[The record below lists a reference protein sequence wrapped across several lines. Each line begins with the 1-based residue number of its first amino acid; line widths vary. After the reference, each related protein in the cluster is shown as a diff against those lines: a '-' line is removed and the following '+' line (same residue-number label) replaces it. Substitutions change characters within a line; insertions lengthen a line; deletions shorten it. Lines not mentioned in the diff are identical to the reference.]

1 MRVVSQ
7 DGRLDYPY
15 DKSVIFLN
23 PINKSAVSIQLSG
36 DKEVTTLGQYS
47 TKERALKAM
56 EMLRKS
62 WLRESVEFE
71 NGFYNKNCVFQFPAD
86 KDIEIMY

>member
-7 DGRLDYPY
+7 NGSMDYPY
-15 DKSVIFLN
+15 DKSVVFLN
-23 PINKSAVSIQLSG
+23 RRNKSIVSIQLSG
-36 DKEVTTLGQYS
+36 DTEVTTLGQYS

-71 NGFYNKNCVFQFPAD
+71 NGFYNKNCVFQFPTD
-86 KDIEIMY
+86 EDIETMY